1 MLTRGSAG
9 LAAPPRHFVTLLPG
23 AGRGKGG
30 FVTAFRL
37 AAPEE
42 AGARD
47 FGCHTRRF
55 LV

>member
-9 LAAPPRHFVTLLPG
+9 LAAPLPG

-30 FVTAFRL
+30 FVTVFRL
-37 AAPEE
+37 AVPGE